1 MNRLCLNMASG
12 APEECEIITKYY
24 KRNNMSAIT
33 LELLQKIC
41 PKTKATVLKQYVV
54 PLNEVCE
61 YYEINT
67 PNRIAGF
74 LANIVH
80 ESGYLAKEVLSE
92 NLSYSAKGLMSTFK
106 KYFPNEALA
115 KQYERQPEKIANKVY
130 GGRMGNGDEASG
142 DGWRYRGRGAIQLT
156 GKINYT
162 RLANDLGITPEECA
176 QYLETPAGAISS
188 SGWFF
193 DQNDLV
199 KYCDAADWAML
210 TRRINGGLI
219 GHEHRMEL
227 IHQILDL
234 VDTK

>member
-1 MNRLCLNMASG
+1 
-12 APEECEIITKYY
+12 
-24 KRNNMSAIT
+24 
-33 LELLQKIC
+33 
-41 PKTKATVLKQYVV
+41 
-54 PLNEVCE
+54 VCQ

-67 PNRIAGF
+67 PKRIAGF

-92 NLSYSAKGLMSTFK
+92 NLNYSAKGLMTTFK
-106 KYFPNEALA
+106 KYFPTESLA
-115 KQYERQPEKIANKVY
+115 KRYEKQPEKIANRVY
-130 GGRMGNGDEASG
+130 ASRMGNGDEASG

-162 RLANDLGITPEECA
+162 RLADDLGITPEECA
-176 QYLETPAGAISS
+176 EYLETPAGAISS

-193 DQNDLV
+193 DQNSLNAI
-199 KYCDAADWAML
+199 CDTADWGKL

-227 IHQILDL
+227 IHQILDIL
-234 VDTK
+234 E